1 MPPANS
7 VTELRP
13 VQSQPA
19 AGPTVQ
25 PYDFRRPNKL
35 SRDHAR
41 VLEMICDTFARRLTT
56 LLTSGLRQVCRVE
69 QQEVAQSTYDEYIN
83 TLPTPTLLIPVALP
97 PLAGA
102 ATLQMSLPIA
112 LAAIDHMLGGPG
124 GHQEPRGLTDI
135 ELNLFSGL
143 LDQILDVLRYA
154 LDPLVQVA
162 PSAGPFEY
170 NPQFLQAHSGSD
182 SVIVGDFT
190 MTIGEESSRLSI
202 SLPLS
207 SLTPRLDA
215 MRPKEVV
222 DNGHL
227 TAAAM
232 RESLSDVPVEVTVA
246 FAPTRI
252 DSSRVLTLDEGAVIV
267 LGHRV
272 GAPLDVQVSGSR
284 IASAVA
290 GKSGAKLAALVVDN
304 LSATP
309 PPVGALS
316 APSVSQ
322 GVKA

>member
-1 MPPANS
+1 M
-7 VTELRP
+7 L
-13 VQSQPA
+13 
-19 AGPTVQ
+19 
-25 PYDFRRPNKL
+25 PYDFRRPSKL
-35 SRDHAR
+35 AR
-41 VLEMICDTFARRLTT
+41 EHIRMLEMAYETFARRITT
-56 LLTSGLRQVCRVE
+56 QLTSALRQVCQVTLRE
-69 QQEVAQSTYDEYIN
+69 ISQQSYEEYV
-83 TLPTPTLLIPVALP
+83 TGLATQTLLAPVSLP
-97 PLAGA
+97 PLAG
-102 ATLQMSLPIA
+102 TSVLEFGLPVA
-112 LAAIDHMLGGPG
+112 QAAIDHMLGGPG

-135 ELNLFSGL
+135 ELNLFGGL
-143 LDQILDVLRYA
+143 LDQILDVVRYA

-190 MTIGEESSRLSI
+190 MMIGEESSRLSI

-284 IASAVA
+284 FAHAVA
-290 GKSGAKLAALVVDN
+290 GKSGTKLAALVVDN

-322 GVKA
+322 GVTA